1 MQDASSLVARLY
13 EAFPYPPPSRDLA
26 KTIADGEFQVGDP
39 SLWAPMLWP
48 EGRPREELDILV
60 AGCGTMQAAWF
71 AFTNRHCNVVGVDL
85 SEESLAHTRF
95 LQEKHDLKNLRLYR
109 GDLREVGEIRTAF
122 DLVICTGVLHHLRDP
137 DEGMRALASVMA
149 PHAALACMVY
159 GATRRVG
166 VYMMQE
172 AFRRMG
178 VEANA
183 EGVAFARRVL
193 GSLPDWH
200 YVHWYLRRAPELQHD
215 EALADTFLH
224 PQDRAYTVPEL
235 LALAEE
241 NGLHFQGWF
250 ENSVY
255 YPEGSP
261 WLMPELAAKLGA
273 LPPRDQWIAMEM
285 LSPASSTHYFF
296 ARKSPP
302 PSLSFHLPDALIP
315 QRHPGVRRT
324 SASQLARMGRPLL
337 LSADEMKLFE
347 GMDGRRTVAELG
359 GGVELFERLW
369 RQGHVMMST
378 R

>member
-1 MQDASSLVARLY
+1 V
-13 EAFPYPPPSRDLA
+13 

-39 SLWAPMLWP
+39 SLWGPMLWP

-71 AFTNRHCNVVGVDL
+71 AFTNRQCNVVGVDL
-85 SEESLAHTRF
+85 SEESLAHTRY
-95 LQEKHDLKNLRLYR
+95 LQEKHDLKNLHLYR
-109 GDLREVGEIRTAF
+109 GDLREVHELGAVF
-122 DLVICTGVLHHLRDP
+122 DLVVCTGVLHHLNDP
-137 DEGMRALASVMA
+137 DAGMRALASVMT

-172 AFRRMG
+172 AFRRIG
-178 VEANA
+178 VQPDAD
-183 EGVAFARRVL
+183 GVAFARRAL
-193 GSLPDWH
+193 SAMPDWH
-200 YVHWYLRRAPELQHD
+200 YVHWYLRLAPELEHD

-224 PQDRAYTVPEL
+224 PQDRAYTVPQL
-235 LALAEE
+235 LALTEE

-261 WLMPELAAKLGA
+261 WLMPELAARVASLS
-273 LPPRDQWIAMEM
+273 PRDQWIAMEM

-302 PSLSFHLPDALIP
+302 PSLSFNSPDALIP
-315 QRHPGVRRT
+315 QRHPGVRRNN
-324 SASQLARMGRPLL
+324 ANQHVRMGRPLVL
-337 LSADEMKLFE
+337 TAEEVRLFE
-347 GMDGRRTVAELG
+347 GIDGRRSIAELG
-359 GGVELFERLW
+359 DRGGLFERLW
-369 RQGHVMMST
+369 KQGHVMMSK